1 MKKIVLITGGARSGK
16 SSFALENA
24 SKRSGKKYFIA
35 TAEGYDE
42 EMRQRIE
49 NHKKERSHHWVT
61 IEEPINI
68 WNVLIEI
75 DGPDTVAILD
85 CLTLWVSNLMR
96 EDTETTAM
104 EMSFKE
110 FLRVLRHLKN
120 LNIYIVTNEVGMGI
134 VPENPLARI
143 YRDMLGRLN
152 QAVAELSDEVYLM
165 ISGIALKVK

>member
-1 MKKIVLITGGARSGK
+1 MKKIVLVTGGARSGK
-16 SSFALENA
+16 SSFALDSA
-24 SKRSGKKYFIA
+24 SKSTGRKYFIA

-42 EMRQRIE
+42 EMKQRIE
-49 NHKKERSHHWVT
+49 NHKKERSHHWIT
-61 IEEPINI
+61 IEEPVDIGKA
-68 WNVLIEI
+68 LAEI
-75 DGPDTVAILD
+75 DRPDTVAVLD

-96 EDTETTAM
+96 EDTETSSL
-104 EMSFKE
+104 ERSFKE
-110 FLRVLRHLKN
+110 FLQVLRQLKS